1 MRQKHIVDIEYQVI
15 LTLLGGPRKI
25 TRTLTSAVVRTI
37 VVLFNA
43 NILRE
48 IVRKMSFI
56 SIFVSKTDN
65 V

>member
-15 LTLLGGPRKI
+15 LTLLAG
-25 TRTLTSAVVRTI
+25 TI

-56 SIFVSKTDN
+56 FIFVSKTNN